1 MEEGMMQTFYAD
13 QSGEPWLGGEEFQE
27 YLIPDSIKGDQKIV
41 ARFITQF
48 ETATSFYRFFK
59 GPENPPQA
67 YMWMMVPAPFGPG
80 FIHRLV
86 PFEFWEDLAFVVG
99 DLEFTDLIRCLAE
112 GSIGIKIN

>member
-1 MEEGMMQTFYAD
+1 MTRSLYVDRE
-13 QSGEPWLGGEEFQE
+13 GEPWLGTEEYRE
-27 YLIPDSIKGDQKIV
+27 YLIPDCLKGDQKIV

-80 FIHRLV
+80 FVHRLI
-86 PFEFWEDLAFVVG
+86 PFETWG
-99 DLEFTDLIRCLAE
+99 DLEGAIGDLVFKDLIRCLAE
-112 GSIGIKIN
+112 GSIGIANN